1 MGICMWMQAISETQ
15 RRHRVPGA
23 GSWGSCN
30 ENQIQVLFKSSP
42 HSSRVSHRCTPGQR
56 SFVREAFHYA
66 RISCQQLSFQTHFV
80 ELSFSR
86 FCDRQTHWVAAQL
99 KPSIWRR
106 MIATLVILAQS
117 ACPTHKWPPLFEC
130 PVCRRLT
137 WDKRKEHKGIDCLK
151 VTSVAEWCGTR
162 LCSQNMGAWSKMISE
177 SSKTA

>member
-1 MGICMWMQAISETQ
+1 MISETK

-30 ENQIQVLFKSSP
+30 GNQIHVLFKTSP

-56 SFVREAFHYA
+56 SFVWEAFHYA

-80 ELSFSR
+80 ELSFSCFR
-86 FCDRQTHWVAAQL
+86 DRQTHWVAAQL

-106 MIATLVILAQS
+106 MMVTLVILARS
-117 ACPTHKWPPLFEC
+117 ACPTHTNGPPLFEC
-130 PVCRRLT
+130 PACIRLT

-162 LCSQNMGAWSKMISE
+162 LCSRHMGAWSKMIAENSRI
-177 SSKTA
+177 A